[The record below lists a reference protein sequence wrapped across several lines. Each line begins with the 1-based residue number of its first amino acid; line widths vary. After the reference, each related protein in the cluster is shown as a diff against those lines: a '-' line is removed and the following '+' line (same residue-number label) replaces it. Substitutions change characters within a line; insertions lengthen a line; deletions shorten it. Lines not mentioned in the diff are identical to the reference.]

1 MDILTQEQIEEIYKD
16 IRTSPEYMKFATMHT
31 QYLKKGQYASAAIYA
46 KKMKEYEVSIFAQI
60 AKSYID
66 SNHFLL
72 DAINS
77 MTNEDRHQMNI
88 ITNAMYML
96 TDVLNIFV
104 MDAST
109 ILKKYDLGQ
118 TKEYE
123 SLKQLLKET
132 NKRIKLFDTLMKDEK
147 ASAIFGDASDNLYKM
162 IFNKASSY
170 VNKLKKYEE
179 SVNKKISRQKKV
191 A

>member
-1 MDILTQEQIEEIYKD
+1 
-16 IRTSPEYMKFATMHT
+16 
-31 QYLKKGQYASAAIYA
+31 
-46 KKMKEYEVSIFAQI
+46 
-60 AKSYID
+60 
-66 SNHFLL
+66 
-72 DAINS
+72 
-77 MTNEDRHQMNI
+77 MNVF
-88 ITNAMYML
+88 TNAMYML